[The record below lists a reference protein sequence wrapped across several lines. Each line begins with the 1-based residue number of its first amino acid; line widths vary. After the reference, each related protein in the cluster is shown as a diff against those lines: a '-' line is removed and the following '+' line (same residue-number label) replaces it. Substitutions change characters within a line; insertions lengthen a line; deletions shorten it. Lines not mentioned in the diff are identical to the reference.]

1 MLTYSSYIGNKTSIY
16 ILYTLNCF
24 YVNMS
29 KEAVF
34 MICKKCG
41 AYNPDH
47 ATFCKVCAANLK
59 DQTDA
64 DEAAQA
70 TDAEEVVEKEARPR
84 RGNVKAPDFSAAR
97 RASSYK
103 APQKVAEP
111 EDHEDVDEEDYDEE
125 EEEVKPAKKPLFSRV
140 AAPAKKRRVVD
151 DEDDEDED
159 DYDEDDYDE
168 DDSDVKKLESEPKTT
183 RFARSANKKSRVVA
197 EDDEDDDEDDE
208 DEDDGYDD
216 DSYDDDEDDG
226 YEEYEPTPP
235 RRKKSSQSRGRKG
248 GSDFNIVTI
257 LIACLLVILLIIV
270 GIVAFCNIKGGDTKA
285 KLPGFLQ
292 FNCAGKKAATQ
303 TSIPAQQATVPVDN
317 QNTEPVDAPVTGTPV
332 DYSVTH
338 LEEIVDGQGIP
349 CITISMT
356 ARPGD
361 TVTIVLPNQDD
372 FVQPNNEATD
382 QPYLL
387 TIPKSCFFPNT
398 TLTDPVYTVTPQ
410 ILVTHAD
417 GTQESLH
424 VDSFDI
430 TFPSLQLEITE
441 PAQADIPEEGIMA
454 GEGNELPIK
463 GKVDDHTVTVTI
475 NGQPVA
481 IYEGGSFEYTYTL
494 TGDEA
499 ETVLVEANK
508 ANCVSASQSFT
519 VTPYV
524 FIPEKMP
531 LTVETAVDKLRADK
545 NNKVT
550 VTGVTAPGAT
560 LTATPAAEYMSSVAC
575 GSPTVDAEGNYSF
588 EVTFGKDYY
597 GIANITIHAK
607 KDGYEEGETS
617 CVVSR
622 MYADRAKAISGYNKT
637 NSYHEVPTGYAFAK
651 VMENPTDGG
660 FYRFVGKI
668 LEVDPD
674 TGVITFEAKTS
685 NKETVKIYVL
695 NAVVNWDAS
704 KQVGKPFKLYSTLNG
719 LYTDGTSL
727 YITAWFQM
735 KD

>member
-1 MLTYSSYIGNKTSIY
+1 
-16 ILYTLNCF
+16 
-24 YVNMS
+24 
-29 KEAVF
+29 

-59 DQTDA
+59 DQTDT
-64 DEAAQA
+64 DEATQV
-70 TDAEEVVEKEARPR
+70 TDAEEAVEKELRPK

-97 RASSYK
+97 RANSFK
-103 APQKVAEP
+103 APQKVEEP
-111 EDHEDVDEEDYDEE
+111 DEDEDLEDEDLDEEEE
-125 EEEVKPAKKPLFSRV
+125 EEEVKPAKKSVFSRA
-140 AAPAKKRRVVD
+140 AAPAKKRRIVDEEDEDD
-151 DEDDEDED
+151 DEDEDED
-159 DYDEDDYDE
+159 DYDDDE
-168 DDSDVKKLESEPKTT
+168 DVKKLESEPKTT
-183 RFARSANKKSRVVA
+183 RFARSSGKKNRVA
-197 EDDEDDDEDDE
+197 DDEDDE
-208 DEDDGYDD
+208 DEDDDGYDD
-216 DSYDDDEDDG
+216 DSYEDDEDDE

-235 RRKKSSQSRGRKG
+235 RRKKSSQGRSGRGS
-248 GSDFNIVTI
+248 SDFNIVTI
-257 LIACLLVILLIIV
+257 LIVCLLAILLIIV

-292 FNCAGKKAATQ
+292 FNCAGKKASTETNIPVSQANVPGNSQ
-303 TSIPAQQATVPVDN
+303 KNETS
-317 QNTEPVDAPVTGTPV
+317 DAPVTGTPV
-332 DYSVTH
+332 DYSVTN
-338 LEEIVDGQGIP
+338 LEEIIDGEGIP

-372 FVQPNNEATD
+372 YVVQNNESTD

-398 TLTDPVYTVTPQ
+398 PLSEPVYTVTPE

-417 GTQESLH
+417 GAQESLY
-424 VDSFDI
+424 VDTFDI
-430 TFPSLQLEITE
+430 TFPSLQLEISE
-441 PAQADIPEEGIMA
+441 PSAADITEEGIMA
-454 GEGNELPIK
+454 AEGNELSIK
-463 GKVDDHTVTVTI
+463 GKVDDHTVSVTV

-481 IYEGGSFEYTYTL
+481 VYEGGSFDYTYSMTS
-494 TGDEA
+494 DEA
-499 ETVLVEANK
+499 EAVLIEANK
-508 ANCVSASQSFT
+508 ANCVSSSYSLT

-531 LTVETAVDKLRADK
+531 LTVVSEVNKLRADK

-560 LTATPAAEYMSSVAC
+560 LTATPAAEYMSAVAC

-588 EVTFGKDYY
+588 DVTFGKDYY
-597 GIANITIHAK
+597 GIATITIHAK

-617 CVVSR
+617 CIVSR
-622 MYADRAKAISGYNKT
+622 MYADRAKAIAGYNKT
-637 NSYHEVPTGYAFAK
+637 KSYHEVPTGYAFSK
-651 VMENPTDGG
+651 VMENPNDGG

-668 LEVDPD
+668 AEVDPE

-685 NKETVKIYVL
+685 NKETVKVYVL
-695 NAVVNWDAS
+695 NAVVNWDAT
-704 KQVGKPFKLYSTLNG
+704 KQVGKSFKLYCTLNG

-727 YITAWFQM
+727 FITAWFQM

>member
-1 MLTYSSYIGNKTSIY
+1 M
-16 ILYTLNCF
+16 
-24 YVNMS
+24 
-29 KEAVF
+29 
-34 MICKKCG
+34 
-41 AYNPDH
+41 
-47 ATFCKVCAANLK
+47 
-59 DQTDA
+59 
-64 DEAAQA
+64 
-70 TDAEEVVEKEARPR
+70 
-84 RGNVKAPDFSAAR
+84 KAPDFSAAR
-97 RASSYK
+97 RASTVK
-103 APQKVAEP
+103 PPKKVEEP
-111 EDHEDVDEEDYDEE
+111 EEDEDLEEDYDDEEEE
-125 EEEVKPAKKPLFSRV
+125 EEEVKTAKKPLFSRT

-151 DEDDEDED
+151 EEEEDDDDEDDD
-159 DYDEDDYDE
+159 DYDDDE
-168 DDSDVKKLESEPKTT
+168 DVKKLESEPKTT
-183 RFARSANKKSRVVA
+183 RFARSSSKKKRVIEE
-197 EDDEDDDEDDE
+197 EDDDDDEDE
-208 DEDDGYDD
+208 EDDGYDD
-216 DSYDDDEDDG
+216 DSYDDDEEDDG

-235 RRKKSSQSRGRKG
+235 RRKKSSQNRGRKG

-257 LIACLLVILLIIV
+257 LIVCLLAILLIIV

-292 FNCAGKKAATQ
+292 FNCAGKKAATVTNVPTQ
-303 TSIPAQQATVPVDN
+303 ANVPADS

-338 LEEIVDGQGIP
+338 LEEIIDGEGIP

-398 TLTDPVYTVTPQ
+398 PLSDPVYTVTPE

-417 GTQESLH
+417 GTQESLQ

-430 TFPSLQLEITE
+430 TFPTLQLEVTE

-481 IYEGGSFEYTYTL
+481 IYEGGNFEYTYTL
-494 TGDEA
+494 SGDEA

-508 ANCVSASQSFT
+508 ANCVSVSQSFT

-524 FIPEKMP
+524 FVPEQMP

-550 VTGVTAPGAT
+550 VTGKTAPGAT

-588 EVTFGKDYY
+588 DVTFGKDYY
-597 GIANITIHAK
+597 GIATITIHAK

-617 CVVSR
+617 CNVSR
-622 MYADRAKAISGYNKT
+622 MYADRAKAIAGYNKT
-637 NSYHEVPTGYAFAK
+637 NSFHEVPTGYAFVK
-651 VMENPTDGG
+651 VMENPTDSGL
-660 FYRFVGKI
+660 YRFVGKI
-668 LEVDPD
+668 LEVDAE

-685 NKETVKIYVL
+685 YKETIKIYVL
-695 NAVVNWDAS
+695 NAVANWDAT
-704 KQVGKPFKLYSTLNG
+704 KKVGKPFKLYCTLNG

-727 YITAWFQM
+727 YVTAWFQM
-735 KD
+735 PD

>member
-1 MLTYSSYIGNKTSIY
+1 
-16 ILYTLNCF
+16 
-24 YVNMS
+24 
-29 KEAVF
+29 

-64 DEAAQA
+64 DEAVQA
-70 TDAEEVVEKEARPR
+70 ADAEEVVEKELRPR
-84 RGNVKAPDFSAAR
+84 RGNVKAPDFSAAH
-97 RASSYK
+97 RASTVK
-103 APQKVAEP
+103 PPKKVEEP
-111 EDHEDVDEEDYDEE
+111 EEDEDLEEDYDDEE
-125 EEEVKPAKKPLFSRV
+125 EEEVKPAKKPLFSRT

-151 DEDDEDED
+151 EEEEDDEDEDED
-159 DYDEDDYDE
+159 DYDDDE
-168 DDSDVKKLESEPKTT
+168 DVKKLESEPKTT
-183 RFARSANKKSRVVA
+183 RFARSSSKKKRVIEE
-197 EDDEDDDEDDE
+197 EDDDDDEDE
-208 DEDDGYDD
+208 EDDGYDD
-216 DSYDDDEDDG
+216 DSYDDDEEDDG

-235 RRKKSSQSRGRKG
+235 RRKKSSQNRGRKG

-257 LIACLLVILLIIV
+257 LIVCLLAILLIIV

-292 FNCAGKKAATQ
+292 FNCAGKKAATVTNVPTQ
-303 TSIPAQQATVPVDN
+303 ANVPADS

-338 LEEIVDGQGIP
+338 LEEIIDGEGIP

-398 TLTDPVYTVTPQ
+398 PLSDSVYTVTPE

-417 GTQESLH
+417 GTQESLQ

-430 TFPSLQLEITE
+430 TFPTLQLEVTE

-481 IYEGGSFEYTYTL
+481 IYEGGNFEYTYTL
-494 TGDEA
+494 SGDEA

-508 ANCVSASQSFT
+508 ANCVSVSQSFT

-524 FIPEKMP
+524 FVPEQMP

-550 VTGVTAPGAT
+550 VTGKTAPGAT

-588 EVTFGKDYY
+588 DVTFGKDYY
-597 GIANITIHAK
+597 GIATITIHAK

-617 CVVSR
+617 CNVSR
-622 MYADRAKAISGYNKT
+622 MYADRAKAIAGYNKT
-637 NSYHEVPTGYAFAK
+637 NSFHEVPTGYAFAK
-651 VMENPTDGG
+651 VMENPTDSGL
-660 FYRFVGKI
+660 YRFVGKI
-668 LEVDPD
+668 LEVDAE

-685 NKETVKIYVL
+685 YKETIKIYVL
-695 NAVVNWDAS
+695 NAVANWDAT
-704 KQVGKPFKLYSTLNG
+704 KKVGKPFKLYCTLNG

-727 YITAWFQM
+727 YVTAWFQM
-735 KD
+735 PD

>member
-1 MLTYSSYIGNKTSIY
+1 M
-16 ILYTLNCF
+16 
-24 YVNMS
+24 M
-29 KEAVF
+29 
-34 MICKKCG
+34 CKKCG

-59 DQTDA
+59 GQTDA
-64 DEAAQA
+64 DEAVEAP
-70 TDAEEVVEKEARPR
+70 DAEEGAEKELRPK

-97 RASSYK
+97 RSAGYK
-103 APQKVAEP
+103 AAPKAEEP
-111 EDHEDVDEEDYDEE
+111 DEEDDTEEDVEE
-125 EEEVKPAKKPLFSRV
+125 EDVVKPAKKPLFSH
-140 AAPAKKRRVVD
+140 AAPTKKRRIVD
-151 DEDDEDED
+151 EEDEDED
-159 DYDEDDYDE
+159 DDEEDDEYDE

-183 RFARSANKKSRVVA
+183 RFARSSGKKNRVV
-197 EDDEDDDEDDE
+197 EEDDDEDDDEYD
-208 DEDDGYDD
+208 DDGYDD
-216 DSYDDDEDDG
+216 EDDD

-235 RRKKSSQSRGRKG
+235 RRKKAKGSRRSG
-248 GSDFNIVTI
+248 DINIVTL
-257 LIACLLVILLIIV
+257 LIVCLLAIILIIV

-303 TSIPAQQATVPVDN
+303 TNIPTQQTAVPGSEQTANAT
-317 QNTEPVDAPVTGTPV
+317 DAPVTGLPV
-332 DYSVTH
+332 DYSVTQ
-338 LEEIVDGQGIP
+338 LEEIIDPEGVP

-387 TIPKSCFFPNT
+387 TIPKSCFFPNKP
-398 TLTDPVYTVTPQ
+398 LTESVYTVTPE
-410 ILVTHAD
+410 IRVTHAD

-430 TFPSLQLEITE
+430 TFPTIQLELSE
-441 PAQADIPEEGIMA
+441 PALAEIPEEGIMA
-454 GEGNELPIK
+454 AEGNELVLK
-463 GKVDDHTVTVTI
+463 GKVDDHTVSVTV
-475 NGQPVA
+475 NGQSVA
-481 IYEGGSFEYTYTL
+481 IYEGGTFEYTYSM

-499 ETVLVEANK
+499 ETVEIEANK
-508 ANCVSASQSFT
+508 ANCVSAACSFT

-531 LTVETAVDKLRADK
+531 LTVVSAVDKLRADK

-550 VTGVTAPGAT
+550 VTGTTAPGAT
-560 LTATPAAEYMSSVAC
+560 LTATPAAEFMSSVAC

-588 EVTFGKDYY
+588 VVTFGKDYY
-597 GIANITIHAK
+597 GIATITIHAK

-617 CVVSR
+617 CVVSK
-622 MYADRAKAISGYNKT
+622 MYADRTKAINGYNKT
-637 NSYHEVPTGYAFAK
+637 KSYHEVPTGYAFSK
-651 VMENPTDGG
+651 VMENPTDAG

-668 LEVDPD
+668 IEVDPE
-674 TGVITFEAKTS
+674 TGVITFAAKTS
-685 NKETVKIYVL
+685 SKETVNIYVL
-695 NAVVNWDAS
+695 NAVVNWDAT
-704 KQVGKPFKLYSTLNG
+704 KNVGKSFKLYSTLNG

-735 KD
+735 PD

>member
-1 MLTYSSYIGNKTSIY
+1 
-16 ILYTLNCF
+16 
-24 YVNMS
+24 
-29 KEAVF
+29 

-64 DEAAQA
+64 DEAVQA
-70 TDAEEVVEKEARPR
+70 ADAEEVVEKELRPR

-97 RASSYK
+97 RASTVK
-103 APQKVAEP
+103 PPKKVEEP
-111 EDHEDVDEEDYDEE
+111 EEDEDLEDEDYDDEE
-125 EEEVKPAKKPLFSRV
+125 EEEVKPAKKPLFSRT

-151 DEDDEDED
+151 EEEEDDDDEDED
-159 DYDEDDYDE
+159 DYDDDE
-168 DDSDVKKLESEPKTT
+168 DVKKLESEPKTT
-183 RFARSANKKSRVVA
+183 RFTRSSSKKKRVIEE
-197 EDDEDDDEDDE
+197 EDDDDDEDE
-208 DEDDGYDD
+208 EDDGYDD
-216 DSYDDDEDDG
+216 DSYDDDEEDDG

-235 RRKKSSQSRGRKG
+235 RRKKSSQNRGRKG

-257 LIACLLVILLIIV
+257 LIVCLLAILLIIV

-292 FNCAGKKAATQ
+292 FNCAGKKAATVTNVPTQ
-303 TSIPAQQATVPVDN
+303 ANVPADN

-338 LEEIVDGQGIP
+338 LEEIIDGEGIP

-372 FVQPNNEATD
+372 FVQPNNETTD

-398 TLTDPVYTVTPQ
+398 PLSDSVYTVTPE

-417 GTQESLH
+417 GTQESLQ

-430 TFPSLQLEITE
+430 TFPTLQLEVTE

-481 IYEGGSFEYTYTL
+481 IYEGGNFEYTYTL
-494 TGDEA
+494 SGDEA

-508 ANCVSASQSFT
+508 ANCVSVSQSFT

-524 FIPEKMP
+524 FVPEQMP

-550 VTGVTAPGAT
+550 VTGKTAPGAT

-588 EVTFGKDYY
+588 DVTFGKDYY
-597 GIANITIHAK
+597 GIATITIHAK

-617 CVVSR
+617 CNVSR
-622 MYADRAKAISGYNKT
+622 MYADRAKAIAGYNKT
-637 NSYHEVPTGYAFAK
+637 NSFHEVPTGYAFAK
-651 VMENPTDGG
+651 VMENPTDSGL
-660 FYRFVGKI
+660 YRFVGKI
-668 LEVDPD
+668 LEVDAE

-685 NKETVKIYVL
+685 YKETIKIYVL
-695 NAVVNWDAS
+695 NAVANWDAT
-704 KQVGKPFKLYSTLNG
+704 KKVGKPFKLYCTLNG

-727 YITAWFQM
+727 YVTAWFQM
-735 KD
+735 PD

>member
-1 MLTYSSYIGNKTSIY
+1 
-16 ILYTLNCF
+16 
-24 YVNMS
+24 
-29 KEAVF
+29 

-59 DQTDA
+59 DQTDT
-64 DEAAQA
+64 DEAVQA
-70 TDAEEVVEKEARPR
+70 ADAEEVVEKELRPR

-97 RASSYK
+97 RASTVK
-103 APQKVAEP
+103 PPKKVEEP
-111 EDHEDVDEEDYDEE
+111 EEDEDLEEDYDDEE
-125 EEEVKPAKKPLFSRV
+125 EEEFKPAKKPLFSRT

-151 DEDDEDED
+151 EEEEDDDDEDED
-159 DYDEDDYDE
+159 DYDDDE
-168 DDSDVKKLESEPKTT
+168 DVKKLESEPKTT
-183 RFARSANKKSRVVA
+183 RFARSSSKKKRVIEE
-197 EDDEDDDEDDE
+197 EDDDDDEDE
-208 DEDDGYDD
+208 EDDGYD
-216 DSYDDDEDDG
+216 DSYDDDEEGDG

-235 RRKKSSQSRGRKG
+235 RRKKSSQNRGRKG

-257 LIACLLVILLIIV
+257 LIVCLLAILLIIV

-292 FNCAGKKAATQ
+292 FNCAGKKAATVTNVPTQ
-303 TSIPAQQATVPVDN
+303 ANVPADN
-317 QNTEPVDAPVTGTPV
+317 QSTEPVDAPVTGTPV

-338 LEEIVDGQGIP
+338 LEEIVDGEGIP

-398 TLTDPVYTVTPQ
+398 PLSDSVYTVTPE

-417 GTQESLH
+417 GTQESLQ

-430 TFPSLQLEITE
+430 TFPTLQLEVTE

-481 IYEGGSFEYTYTL
+481 IYEGGNFEYTYTL
-494 TGDEA
+494 SGDEA

-508 ANCVSASQSFT
+508 ANCVSVSQSFT

-524 FIPEKMP
+524 FVPEQMP

-550 VTGVTAPGAT
+550 VTGKTAPGAT

-588 EVTFGKDYY
+588 DVTFGKDYY
-597 GIANITIHAK
+597 GIATITIHAK

-617 CVVSR
+617 CNVSR
-622 MYADRAKAISGYNKT
+622 MYADRAKAIAGYNKT
-637 NSYHEVPTGYAFAK
+637 NSFHEVPTGYAFAK
-651 VMENPTDGG
+651 VMENPTDSGL
-660 FYRFVGKI
+660 YRFVGKI
-668 LEVDPD
+668 LEVDAE

-685 NKETVKIYVL
+685 YKETIKIYVL
-695 NAVVNWDAS
+695 NAVANWDAT
-704 KQVGKPFKLYSTLNG
+704 KKVGKPFKLYCTLNG

-727 YITAWFQM
+727 YVTAWFQM
-735 KD
+735 PD

>member
-1 MLTYSSYIGNKTSIY
+1 
-16 ILYTLNCF
+16 
-24 YVNMS
+24 
-29 KEAVF
+29 

-59 DQTDA
+59 DQTDT
-64 DEAAQA
+64 DEAVLAA
-70 TDAEEVVEKEARPR
+70 DAEEVVEKELRPR

-97 RASSYK
+97 RASTVK
-103 APQKVAEP
+103 PPKKVEEP
-111 EDHEDVDEEDYDEE
+111 EEDEDLEEDYDDEE
-125 EEEVKPAKKPLFSRV
+125 EEEVKPAKKPLFSRT

-151 DEDDEDED
+151 EEEEDDDDEDED
-159 DYDEDDYDE
+159 DYDDDE
-168 DDSDVKKLESEPKTT
+168 DVKKLESEPKTT
-183 RFARSANKKSRVVA
+183 RFARSSSKKKRVIEE
-197 EDDEDDDEDDE
+197 EDDDDDEDE
-208 DEDDGYDD
+208 EDDGYDD
-216 DSYDDDEDDG
+216 DSYDDDEEDDG

-235 RRKKSSQSRGRKG
+235 RRKKSSQNRGRKG

-257 LIACLLVILLIIV
+257 LIVCLLAILLIIV

-292 FNCAGKKAATQ
+292 FNCAGKKAATVTNVPTQ
-303 TSIPAQQATVPVDN
+303 ANVPADN

-338 LEEIVDGQGIP
+338 LEEIIDGEGIP

-398 TLTDPVYTVTPQ
+398 PLSDSVYTVTPE

-417 GTQESLH
+417 GTQESLQ

-430 TFPSLQLEITE
+430 TFPTLQLEVTE

-481 IYEGGSFEYTYTL
+481 IYEGGNFEYTYTL
-494 TGDEA
+494 SGDEA

-508 ANCVSASQSFT
+508 ANCVSVSQSFT

-524 FIPEKMP
+524 FVPEQMP

-550 VTGVTAPGAT
+550 VTGKTAPGAT

-588 EVTFGKDYY
+588 DVTFGKDYY
-597 GIANITIHAK
+597 GIATITIHAK

-617 CVVSR
+617 CNVSR
-622 MYADRAKAISGYNKT
+622 MYADRAKAIAGYNKT
-637 NSYHEVPTGYAFAK
+637 NSFHEVPTGYAFAK
-651 VMENPTDGG
+651 VMENPTDSGL
-660 FYRFVGKI
+660 YRFVGKI
-668 LEVDPD
+668 LEVDAE

-685 NKETVKIYVL
+685 YKETIKIYVL
-695 NAVVNWDAS
+695 NAVANWDAT
-704 KQVGKPFKLYSTLNG
+704 KKVGKPFKLYCTLNG

-727 YITAWFQM
+727 YVTAWFQM
-735 KD
+735 PD

>member
-1 MLTYSSYIGNKTSIY
+1 
-16 ILYTLNCF
+16 
-24 YVNMS
+24 
-29 KEAVF
+29 

-64 DEAAQA
+64 DEAVQA
-70 TDAEEVVEKEARPR
+70 ADAEEVVEKELRPR

-97 RASSYK
+97 RASTVK
-103 APQKVAEP
+103 PPKKVEEP
-111 EDHEDVDEEDYDEE
+111 EEDEDLEDEDYDDEE
-125 EEEVKPAKKPLFSRV
+125 EEEVKPAKKPLFSRT

-151 DEDDEDED
+151 EEEEDDDDEDED
-159 DYDEDDYDE
+159 DYDDDE
-168 DDSDVKKLESEPKTT
+168 DVKKLESEPKTT
-183 RFARSANKKSRVVA
+183 RFARSSSKKKRVIEE
-197 EDDEDDDEDDE
+197 EDDDDDEDE
-208 DEDDGYDD
+208 EDDGYDD
-216 DSYDDDEDDG
+216 SYDDDEEDDG

-235 RRKKSSQSRGRKG
+235 RRKKSSQNRGRKG

-257 LIACLLVILLIIV
+257 LIVCLLAILLIIV

-292 FNCAGKKAATQ
+292 FNCAGKKAATVTNVPTQ
-303 TSIPAQQATVPVDN
+303 ANVPADS

-338 LEEIVDGQGIP
+338 LEEIIDGEGIP

-372 FVQPNNEATD
+372 YVVQNNESTD

-398 TLTDPVYTVTPQ
+398 PLSDSVYTVTPE

-417 GTQESLH
+417 GTQESLQ

-430 TFPSLQLEITE
+430 TFPTLQLEVTE

-481 IYEGGSFEYTYTL
+481 IYEGGNFEYTYTL
-494 TGDEA
+494 SGDEA

-508 ANCVSASQSFT
+508 ANCVSVSQSFT

-524 FIPEKMP
+524 FVPEQMP

-550 VTGVTAPGAT
+550 VTGKTAPGAT

-588 EVTFGKDYY
+588 DVTFGKDYY
-597 GIANITIHAK
+597 GIATITIHAK

-617 CVVSR
+617 CNVSR
-622 MYADRAKAISGYNKT
+622 MYADRAKAIAGYNKT
-637 NSYHEVPTGYAFAK
+637 NSFHEVPTGYAFAK
-651 VMENPTDGG
+651 VMENPTDSGL
-660 FYRFVGKI
+660 YRFVGKI
-668 LEVDPD
+668 LEVDAE

-685 NKETVKIYVL
+685 YKETIKIYVL
-695 NAVVNWDAS
+695 NAVANWDAT
-704 KQVGKPFKLYSTLNG
+704 KKVGKPFKLYCTLNG

-727 YITAWFQM
+727 YVTAWFQM
-735 KD
+735 PD

>member
-1 MLTYSSYIGNKTSIY
+1 MKPP
-16 ILYTLNCF
+16 
-24 YVNMS
+24 
-29 KEAVF
+29 
-34 MICKKCG
+34 KK
-41 AYNPDH
+41 
-47 ATFCKVCAANLK
+47 
-59 DQTDA
+59 
-64 DEAAQA
+64 
-70 TDAEEVVEKEARPR
+70 VE
-84 RGNVKAPDFSAAR
+84 
-97 RASSYK
+97 
-103 APQKVAEP
+103 EP
-111 EDHEDVDEEDYDEE
+111 EEDEDLEEDYDDEE
-125 EEEVKPAKKPLFSRV
+125 EEEVKPAKKPLFSRT

-151 DEDDEDED
+151 EEEEDDDDEDED
-159 DYDEDDYDE
+159 DYDDDE
-168 DDSDVKKLESEPKTT
+168 DVKKLESEPKTT
-183 RFARSANKKSRVVA
+183 RFARSSSKKKRVIEE
-197 EDDEDDDEDDE
+197 EDDDDDEDE
-208 DEDDGYDD
+208 EDDGYDD
-216 DSYDDDEDDG
+216 DSYDDDEEDDG

-235 RRKKSSQSRGRKG
+235 RRKKSSQNRGRKG

-257 LIACLLVILLIIV
+257 LIVCLLAILLIIV

-292 FNCAGKKAATQ
+292 FNCAGKKAATVTNVPTQ
-303 TSIPAQQATVPVDN
+303 ANVPADN

-338 LEEIVDGQGIP
+338 LEEIIDGEGIP

-398 TLTDPVYTVTPQ
+398 PLSDSVYTVTPE

-417 GTQESLH
+417 GTQESLQ

-430 TFPSLQLEITE
+430 TFPTLQLEVTE

-481 IYEGGSFEYTYTL
+481 IYEGGNFEYTYTL
-494 TGDEA
+494 SGDEA

-508 ANCVSASQSFT
+508 ANCVSVSQSFT

-524 FIPEKMP
+524 FVPEQMP

-550 VTGVTAPGAT
+550 VTGKTAPGAT

-588 EVTFGKDYY
+588 DVTFGKDYY
-597 GIANITIHAK
+597 GIATITIHAK

-617 CVVSR
+617 CNVSR
-622 MYADRAKAISGYNKT
+622 MYADRAKAIAGYNKT
-637 NSYHEVPTGYAFAK
+637 NSFHEVPTGYAFAK
-651 VMENPTDGG
+651 VMENPTDSGL
-660 FYRFVGKI
+660 YRFVGKI
-668 LEVDPD
+668 LEVDAE

-685 NKETVKIYVL
+685 YKETIKIYVL
-695 NAVVNWDAS
+695 NAVANWDAT
-704 KQVGKPFKLYSTLNG
+704 KKVGKPFKLYCTLNG

-727 YITAWFQM
+727 YVTAWFQM
-735 KD
+735 PD

>member
-1 MLTYSSYIGNKTSIY
+1 
-16 ILYTLNCF
+16 
-24 YVNMS
+24 
-29 KEAVF
+29 

-59 DQTDA
+59 DQTDT
-64 DEAAQA
+64 DEAVQA
-70 TDAEEVVEKEARPR
+70 ADAEEVVEKELRPR

-97 RASSYK
+97 RASTVK
-103 APQKVAEP
+103 APKKVEEP
-111 EDHEDVDEEDYDEE
+111 EEDEDLEDEDYDDEE
-125 EEEVKPAKKPLFSRV
+125 KEEVKPAKKPLFSRT

-151 DEDDEDED
+151 EEEEDDEDEDED
-159 DYDEDDYDE
+159 DYDDDE
-168 DDSDVKKLESEPKTT
+168 DVKKLESEPKTT
-183 RFARSANKKSRVVA
+183 RFARSSSKKKRVI
-197 EDDEDDDEDDE
+197 EEKDDDDDEDE
-208 DEDDGYDD
+208 EDDGYDD
-216 DSYDDDEDDG
+216 DSYDDDEEDDV

-235 RRKKSSQSRGRKG
+235 RRKKSSQNRGRKG

-257 LIACLLVILLIIV
+257 LIVCLLAILLIIV

-292 FNCAGKKAATQ
+292 FNCAGKKAATVTNVPTQ
-303 TSIPAQQATVPVDN
+303 ANVPADN

-332 DYSVTH
+332 DYSATH
-338 LEEIVDGQGIP
+338 LEEIIDGEGIP

-372 FVQPNNEATD
+372 FVQPNNETTD

-398 TLTDPVYTVTPQ
+398 PLSDSVYTVTPE

-417 GTQESLH
+417 GTQESLQ

-430 TFPSLQLEITE
+430 TFPTLQLEVTE

-481 IYEGGSFEYTYTL
+481 IYEGGNFEYTYTL
-494 TGDEA
+494 SGDEA

-508 ANCVSASQSFT
+508 ANCVSVSQSFT

-524 FIPEKMP
+524 FVPEQMP

-550 VTGVTAPGAT
+550 VTGKTAPGAT

-588 EVTFGKDYY
+588 DVTFGKDYY
-597 GIANITIHAK
+597 GIATITIHAK

-617 CVVSR
+617 CNVSR
-622 MYADRAKAISGYNKT
+622 MYADRAKAIAGYNKT
-637 NSYHEVPTGYAFAK
+637 NSFHEVPTGYAFAK
-651 VMENPTDGG
+651 VMENPTDSGL
-660 FYRFVGKI
+660 YRFVGKI
-668 LEVDPD
+668 LEVDAE

-685 NKETVKIYVL
+685 YKETIKIYVL
-695 NAVVNWDAS
+695 NAVANWDAT
-704 KQVGKPFKLYSTLNG
+704 KKIGKPFKLYCTLNG

-727 YITAWFQM
+727 YVTAWFQM
-735 KD
+735 PD

>member
-1 MLTYSSYIGNKTSIY
+1 
-16 ILYTLNCF
+16 
-24 YVNMS
+24 
-29 KEAVF
+29 

-59 DQTDA
+59 DQTDT
-64 DEAAQA
+64 DEAVQA
-70 TDAEEVVEKEARPR
+70 ADAEEVVEKEPRPR
-84 RGNVKAPDFSAAR
+84 QGNVKAPDFSAAR
-97 RASSYK
+97 RASTVK
-103 APQKVAEP
+103 PPKKVEEP
-111 EDHEDVDEEDYDEE
+111 EEDEDLEEDYDDEE
-125 EEEVKPAKKPLFSRV
+125 EEEVKPAKKPLFSRT

-151 DEDDEDED
+151 EEEEDDDDEDED
-159 DYDEDDYDE
+159 DYDDDE
-168 DDSDVKKLESEPKTT
+168 DVKKLESEPKTT
-183 RFARSANKKSRVVA
+183 RFARSSSKKKRVIEE
-197 EDDEDDDEDDE
+197 EDDDDDEDE
-208 DEDDGYDD
+208 EDDGYDD
-216 DSYDDDEDDG
+216 DSYDDDEEDDG

-235 RRKKSSQSRGRKG
+235 RRKKSSQNRGRKG

-257 LIACLLVILLIIV
+257 LIVCLLAILLIIV

-292 FNCAGKKAATQ
+292 FNCAGKKAATVTNVPTQ
-303 TSIPAQQATVPVDN
+303 ANVPADSQS
-317 QNTEPVDAPVTGTPV
+317 TEPVDAPVTGTPV

-338 LEEIVDGQGIP
+338 LEEIIDGEGIP

-372 FVQPNNEATD
+372 YVVQNNESTD

-398 TLTDPVYTVTPQ
+398 PLSDSVYTVTPE

-417 GTQESLH
+417 GTQESLQ

-430 TFPSLQLEITE
+430 TFPTLQLEVTE

-481 IYEGGSFEYTYTL
+481 IYEGGNFEYTYTL
-494 TGDEA
+494 SGDEA

-508 ANCVSASQSFT
+508 ANCVSVSQSFT

-524 FIPEKMP
+524 FVPEQMP

-550 VTGVTAPGAT
+550 VTGKTAPGAT

-588 EVTFGKDYY
+588 DVTFGKDYY

-617 CVVSR
+617 CNVSR
-622 MYADRAKAISGYNKT
+622 MYADRAKAIAGYNKT
-637 NSYHEVPTGYAFAK
+637 NSFHEVPTGYAFAK
-651 VMENPTDGG
+651 VMENPTDSGL
-660 FYRFVGKI
+660 YRFVGKI
-668 LEVDPD
+668 LEVDAE
-674 TGVITFEAKTS
+674 TGIITFEAKTS
-685 NKETVKIYVL
+685 YKETIKIYVL
-695 NAVVNWDAS
+695 NAVANWDAT
-704 KQVGKPFKLYSTLNG
+704 KKVGKPFKLYCTLNG

-727 YITAWFQM
+727 YVTAWFQM
-735 KD
+735 PD

>member
-1 MLTYSSYIGNKTSIY
+1 
-16 ILYTLNCF
+16 
-24 YVNMS
+24 
-29 KEAVF
+29 

-64 DEAAQA
+64 DEAVQA
-70 TDAEEVVEKEARPR
+70 ADAEEVVEKELRPR

-97 RASSYK
+97 RASTVK
-103 APQKVAEP
+103 PPKKVEEP
-111 EDHEDVDEEDYDEE
+111 EEDEDLEDEDYDDEE
-125 EEEVKPAKKPLFSRV
+125 EEEVKPAKKPLFSRT

-151 DEDDEDED
+151 EEEEDDDDEDED
-159 DYDEDDYDE
+159 DYDDDE
-168 DDSDVKKLESEPKTT
+168 DVKKLESEPKTT
-183 RFARSANKKSRVVA
+183 RFARSSSKKKRVIEE
-197 EDDEDDDEDDE
+197 EDDDDDEDE
-208 DEDDGYDD
+208 EDDGYDD
-216 DSYDDDEDDG
+216 DSYDDDEEDDG

-235 RRKKSSQSRGRKG
+235 RRKKSSQNRGRKG

-257 LIACLLVILLIIV
+257 LIVCLLAILLIIV

-292 FNCAGKKAATQ
+292 FNCAGKKAATVTNVPTQ
-303 TSIPAQQATVPVDN
+303 ANVPADN

-338 LEEIVDGQGIP
+338 LEEIIDGEGIP

-398 TLTDPVYTVTPQ
+398 PLSDSVYTVTPE

-417 GTQESLH
+417 GTQESLQ

-430 TFPSLQLEITE
+430 TFPTLQLEVTE

-481 IYEGGSFEYTYTL
+481 IYEGGNFEYTYTL
-494 TGDEA
+494 SGDEA

-508 ANCVSASQSFT
+508 ANCVSVSQSFT

-524 FIPEKMP
+524 FVPEQMP

-550 VTGVTAPGAT
+550 VTGKTAPGAT

-588 EVTFGKDYY
+588 DVTFGKDYY
-597 GIANITIHAK
+597 GIATITIHAK

-617 CVVSR
+617 CNVSR
-622 MYADRAKAISGYNKT
+622 MYADRAKAIAGYNKT
-637 NSYHEVPTGYAFAK
+637 NSFHEVPTGYAFAK
-651 VMENPTDGG
+651 VMENPTDSGL
-660 FYRFVGKI
+660 YRFVGKI
-668 LEVDPD
+668 LEVDAE

-685 NKETVKIYVL
+685 YKETIKIYVL
-695 NAVVNWDAS
+695 NAVANWDAT
-704 KQVGKPFKLYSTLNG
+704 KKVGKPFKLYCTLNG

-727 YITAWFQM
+727 YVTAWFQM
-735 KD
+735 PD

>member
-1 MLTYSSYIGNKTSIY
+1 
-16 ILYTLNCF
+16 
-24 YVNMS
+24 
-29 KEAVF
+29 

-64 DEAAQA
+64 DEAVQA
-70 TDAEEVVEKEARPR
+70 ADAEEVVEKELRPR

-97 RASSYK
+97 RASTVK
-103 APQKVAEP
+103 PPKKVEEP
-111 EDHEDVDEEDYDEE
+111 EEDEDLEDEDYDDEE
-125 EEEVKPAKKPLFSRV
+125 EEEVKPAKKPLFSRT

-151 DEDDEDED
+151 EEEEDDDDEDED
-159 DYDEDDYDE
+159 DYDDDE
-168 DDSDVKKLESEPKTT
+168 DVKKLESEPKTT
-183 RFARSANKKSRVVA
+183 RFARSSSKKKRVIEE
-197 EDDEDDDEDDE
+197 EDDDDDEDE
-208 DEDDGYDD
+208 EDDGYDD
-216 DSYDDDEDDG
+216 SYDDDEEDDG

-235 RRKKSSQSRGRKG
+235 RRKKSSQNRGRKG

-257 LIACLLVILLIIV
+257 LIVCLLAILLIIV

-292 FNCAGKKAATQ
+292 FNCAGKKAATVTNVPTQ
-303 TSIPAQQATVPVDN
+303 ANVPADS

-338 LEEIVDGQGIP
+338 LEEIIDGEGIP

-398 TLTDPVYTVTPQ
+398 PLSDSVYTVTPE

-417 GTQESLH
+417 GTQESLQ

-430 TFPSLQLEITE
+430 TFPTLQLEVTE

-481 IYEGGSFEYTYTL
+481 IYEGGNFEYTYTL
-494 TGDEA
+494 SGDEA

-508 ANCVSASQSFT
+508 ANCVSVSQSFT

-524 FIPEKMP
+524 FVPEQMP

-550 VTGVTAPGAT
+550 VTGKTAPGAT

-588 EVTFGKDYY
+588 DVTFGKDYY
-597 GIANITIHAK
+597 GIATITIHAK

-617 CVVSR
+617 CNVSR
-622 MYADRAKAISGYNKT
+622 MYADRAKAIAGYNKT
-637 NSYHEVPTGYAFAK
+637 NSFHEVPTGYAFAK
-651 VMENPTDGG
+651 VMENPTDSGL
-660 FYRFVGKI
+660 YRFVGKI
-668 LEVDPD
+668 LEVDAE

-685 NKETVKIYVL
+685 YKETIKIYVL
-695 NAVVNWDAS
+695 NAVANWDAT
-704 KQVGKPFKLYSTLNG
+704 KKVGKPFKLYCTLNG

-727 YITAWFQM
+727 YVTAWFQM
-735 KD
+735 PD

>member
-1 MLTYSSYIGNKTSIY
+1 
-16 ILYTLNCF
+16 
-24 YVNMS
+24 
-29 KEAVF
+29 

-59 DQTDA
+59 DQTDT
-64 DEAAQA
+64 DEAVQA
-70 TDAEEVVEKEARPR
+70 EDAEEVVEKELRPR
-84 RGNVKAPDFSAAR
+84 QGNVKAPDFSAAR
-97 RASSYK
+97 RASTVK
-103 APQKVAEP
+103 PPKKVEEP
-111 EDHEDVDEEDYDEE
+111 EEDEDLEDEDYDDEE
-125 EEEVKPAKKPLFSRV
+125 EEEVKPAKKPLFSRT

-151 DEDDEDED
+151 EEEEDDDDEDDD
-159 DYDEDDYDE
+159 DYDDDE
-168 DDSDVKKLESEPKTT
+168 DVKKLESEPKTT
-183 RFARSANKKSRVVA
+183 RFARSSSKKKRVIEE
-197 EDDEDDDEDDE
+197 EDDDDDEDE
-208 DEDDGYDD
+208 EDDGYDD
-216 DSYDDDEDDG
+216 DSYDDDEEDDG

-235 RRKKSSQSRGRKG
+235 RRKKSSQNRGRKG

-257 LIACLLVILLIIV
+257 LIVCLLAILLIIV

-292 FNCAGKKAATQ
+292 FNCAGKKAATVTNVPTQ
-303 TSIPAQQATVPVDN
+303 ANVPADSQS
-317 QNTEPVDAPVTGTPV
+317 TEPVDAPVTGTPV

-338 LEEIVDGQGIP
+338 LEEIIDGEGIP

-372 FVQPNNEATD
+372 YVVQNNESTD

-398 TLTDPVYTVTPQ
+398 PLSDSVYTVTPE

-417 GTQESLH
+417 GTQESLQ

-430 TFPSLQLEITE
+430 TFPTLQLEVTE

-481 IYEGGSFEYTYTL
+481 IYEGGNFEYTYTL
-494 TGDEA
+494 SGDEA

-508 ANCVSASQSFT
+508 ANCVSVSQSFT

-524 FIPEKMP
+524 FVPEQMP

-550 VTGVTAPGAT
+550 VTGKTAPGAT

-588 EVTFGKDYY
+588 DVTFGKDYY
-597 GIANITIHAK
+597 GIATITIHAK

-617 CVVSR
+617 CNVSR
-622 MYADRAKAISGYNKT
+622 MYADRAKAIAGYNKT
-637 NSYHEVPTGYAFAK
+637 NSFHEVPTGYAFAK
-651 VMENPTDGG
+651 VMENPTDSGL
-660 FYRFVGKI
+660 YRFVGKI
-668 LEVDPD
+668 LEVDAE

-685 NKETVKIYVL
+685 YKETIKIYVL
-695 NAVVNWDAS
+695 NAVANWDAT
-704 KQVGKPFKLYSTLNG
+704 KKVGKPFKLYCTLNG

-727 YITAWFQM
+727 YVTAWFQM
-735 KD
+735 PD

>member
-1 MLTYSSYIGNKTSIY
+1 
-16 ILYTLNCF
+16 
-24 YVNMS
+24 
-29 KEAVF
+29 

-64 DEAAQA
+64 DEAVQA
-70 TDAEEVVEKEARPR
+70 ADAEEVVEKELRPR

-97 RASSYK
+97 RASTVK
-103 APQKVAEP
+103 PPKKVEEP
-111 EDHEDVDEEDYDEE
+111 EEDEDLEEDYDDEE
-125 EEEVKPAKKPLFSRV
+125 EEEVKPAKKPLFSRT

-151 DEDDEDED
+151 EEEEDDDDEDED
-159 DYDEDDYDE
+159 DYDDDE
-168 DDSDVKKLESEPKTT
+168 DVKKLESEPKTT
-183 RFARSANKKSRVVA
+183 RFARSSSKKKRVIEE
-197 EDDEDDDEDDE
+197 EDDDDDEDE
-208 DEDDGYDD
+208 EDDGYDD
-216 DSYDDDEDDG
+216 DSYDDDEEDDG

-235 RRKKSSQSRGRKG
+235 RRKKSSQNRGRKG

-257 LIACLLVILLIIV
+257 LIVCLLAILLIIV

-292 FNCAGKKAATQ
+292 FNCAGKKAATVTNVPTQ
-303 TSIPAQQATVPVDN
+303 ANVPADN

-338 LEEIVDGQGIP
+338 LEEIIDGEGIP

-398 TLTDPVYTVTPQ
+398 PLSDSVYTVTPE

-417 GTQESLH
+417 GTQESLQ

-430 TFPSLQLEITE
+430 TFPTLQLEVTE

-481 IYEGGSFEYTYTL
+481 IYEGGNFEYTYTL
-494 TGDEA
+494 SGDEA

-508 ANCVSASQSFT
+508 ANCVSVSQSFT

-524 FIPEKMP
+524 FVPEQMP

-550 VTGVTAPGAT
+550 VTGKTAPGAT

-588 EVTFGKDYY
+588 DVTFGKDYY
-597 GIANITIHAK
+597 GIATITIHAK

-617 CVVSR
+617 CNVSR
-622 MYADRAKAISGYNKT
+622 MYADRAKAIAGYNKT
-637 NSYHEVPTGYAFAK
+637 NSFHEVPTGYAFAK
-651 VMENPTDGG
+651 VMENPTDSGL
-660 FYRFVGKI
+660 YRFVGKI
-668 LEVDPD
+668 LEVDAE
-674 TGVITFEAKTS
+674 TGIITFEAKTS
-685 NKETVKIYVL
+685 YKETIKIYVL
-695 NAVVNWDAS
+695 NAVANWDAT
-704 KQVGKPFKLYSTLNG
+704 KKVGKPFKLYCTLNG

-727 YITAWFQM
+727 YVTAWFQM
-735 KD
+735 PD

>member
-1 MLTYSSYIGNKTSIY
+1 
-16 ILYTLNCF
+16 
-24 YVNMS
+24 
-29 KEAVF
+29 

-41 AYNPDH
+41 AYKPDH

-64 DEAAQA
+64 DEAVQA
-70 TDAEEVVEKEARPR
+70 ADAEEVVEKELRPR
-84 RGNVKAPDFSAAR
+84 RGNVKAPDFSAAH
-97 RASSYK
+97 RASTVK
-103 APQKVAEP
+103 PPKKVEEP
-111 EDHEDVDEEDYDEE
+111 EEDEDLEEDYDDEE
-125 EEEVKPAKKPLFSRV
+125 EEEVKPAKKPLFSRT

-151 DEDDEDED
+151 EEEEDDEDEDED
-159 DYDEDDYDE
+159 DYDDDE
-168 DDSDVKKLESEPKTT
+168 DVKKLESEPKTT
-183 RFARSANKKSRVVA
+183 RFARSSSKKKRVIEE
-197 EDDEDDDEDDE
+197 EDDDDDEDE
-208 DEDDGYDD
+208 EDDGYDD
-216 DSYDDDEDDG
+216 DSYDDDEEDDG

-235 RRKKSSQSRGRKG
+235 RRKKSSQNRGRKG

-257 LIACLLVILLIIV
+257 LIVCLLAILLIIV

-292 FNCAGKKAATQ
+292 FNCAGKKAATVTNVPTQ
-303 TSIPAQQATVPVDN
+303 ANVPADN

-338 LEEIVDGQGIP
+338 LEEIIDGEGIP

-398 TLTDPVYTVTPQ
+398 PLSDSVYTVTPE

-417 GTQESLH
+417 GTQESLQ

-430 TFPSLQLEITE
+430 TFPTLQLEVTE

-481 IYEGGSFEYTYTL
+481 IYEGGNFEYTYTL
-494 TGDEA
+494 SGDEA

-508 ANCVSASQSFT
+508 ANCVSVSQSFT

-524 FIPEKMP
+524 FVPEQMP

-550 VTGVTAPGAT
+550 VTGKTAPGAT

-588 EVTFGKDYY
+588 DVTFGKDYY
-597 GIANITIHAK
+597 GIATITIHAK

-617 CVVSR
+617 CNVSR
-622 MYADRAKAISGYNKT
+622 MYADRAKAIAGYNKT
-637 NSYHEVPTGYAFAK
+637 NSFHEVPTGYAFAK
-651 VMENPTDGG
+651 VMENPTDSGL
-660 FYRFVGKI
+660 YRFVGKI
-668 LEVDPD
+668 LEVDAE

-685 NKETVKIYVL
+685 YKETIKIYVL
-695 NAVVNWDAS
+695 NAVANWDAT
-704 KQVGKPFKLYSTLNG
+704 KKVGKPFKLYCTLNG

-727 YITAWFQM
+727 YVTAWFQM
-735 KD
+735 PD

>member
-1 MLTYSSYIGNKTSIY
+1 
-16 ILYTLNCF
+16 
-24 YVNMS
+24 
-29 KEAVF
+29 

-111 EDHEDVDEEDYDEE
+111 EDDEDVDEEDYDEE
-125 EEEVKPAKKPLFSRV
+125 EEEVKPAKKPLFSRA

-257 LIACLLVILLIIV
+257 LIVCLLAILLIIV

-303 TSIPAQQATVPVDN
+303 TTIPAQQATVPVDN

-356 ARPGD
+356 ARPAD
-361 TVTIVLPNQDD
+361 KQI
-372 FVQPNNEATD
+372 D
-382 QPYLL
+382 Q
-387 TIPKSCFFPNT
+387 
-398 TLTDPVYTVTPQ
+398 
-410 ILVTHAD
+410 
-417 GTQESLH
+417 
-424 VDSFDI
+424 
-430 TFPSLQLEITE
+430 
-441 PAQADIPEEGIMA
+441 DIPYAQDRVHG
-454 GEGNELPIK
+454 
-463 GKVDDHTVTVTI
+463 
-475 NGQPVA
+475 PVQ
-481 IYEGGSFEYTYTL
+481 
-494 TGDEA
+494 
-499 ETVLVEANK
+499 VLR
-508 ANCVSASQSFT
+508 Q
-519 VTPYV
+519 
-524 FIPEKMP
+524 I
-531 LTVETAVDKLRADK
+531 
-545 NNKVT
+545 
-550 VTGVTAPGAT
+550 
-560 LTATPAAEYMSSVAC
+560 
-575 GSPTVDAEGNYSF
+575 
-588 EVTFGKDYY
+588 
-597 GIANITIHAK
+597 
-607 KDGYEEGETS
+607 
-617 CVVSR
+617 
-622 MYADRAKAISGYNKT
+622 
-637 NSYHEVPTGYAFAK
+637 
-651 VMENPTDGG
+651 
-660 FYRFVGKI
+660 
-668 LEVDPD
+668 
-674 TGVITFEAKTS
+674 
-685 NKETVKIYVL
+685 
-695 NAVVNWDAS
+695 
-704 KQVGKPFKLYSTLNG
+704 
-719 LYTDGTSL
+719 
-727 YITAWFQM
+727 
-735 KD
+735 

>member
-1 MLTYSSYIGNKTSIY
+1 
-16 ILYTLNCF
+16 
-24 YVNMS
+24 
-29 KEAVF
+29 

-64 DEAAQA
+64 DEAVQA
-70 TDAEEVVEKEARPR
+70 ADAEEVVEKELRPR
-84 RGNVKAPDFSAAR
+84 QGNVKAPDFSAAR
-97 RASSYK
+97 RASTVK
-103 APQKVAEP
+103 PPKKVEEP
-111 EDHEDVDEEDYDEE
+111 EEDEDLEEDYDDEE
-125 EEEVKPAKKPLFSRV
+125 EEEVKPAKKPLFSRT

-151 DEDDEDED
+151 EEEEDDEDED
-159 DYDEDDYDE
+159 DDDYD
-168 DDSDVKKLESEPKTT
+168 DDEDVKKLESEPKTT
-183 RFARSANKKSRVVA
+183 RFARSSSKKKRVIEE
-197 EDDEDDDEDDE
+197 EDDDDDEDE
-208 DEDDGYDD
+208 EDDGYDD
-216 DSYDDDEDDG
+216 DSYDDDEEDDG

-235 RRKKSSQSRGRKG
+235 RRKKSSQNRGRKG

-257 LIACLLVILLIIV
+257 LIVCLLAILLIIV

-292 FNCAGKKAATQ
+292 FNCAGKKAATVTNVPTQ
-303 TSIPAQQATVPVDN
+303 ANVPADN

-338 LEEIVDGQGIP
+338 LEEIIDGEGIP

-398 TLTDPVYTVTPQ
+398 PLSDSVYTVTPE

-417 GTQESLH
+417 GTQESLQ

-430 TFPSLQLEITE
+430 TFPTLQLEVTE

-481 IYEGGSFEYTYTL
+481 IYEGGNFEYTYTL
-494 TGDEA
+494 SGDEA

-508 ANCVSASQSFT
+508 ANCVSVSQSFT

-524 FIPEKMP
+524 FVPEQMP

-550 VTGVTAPGAT
+550 VTGKTAPGAT

-588 EVTFGKDYY
+588 DVTFGKDYY
-597 GIANITIHAK
+597 GIATITIHAK

-617 CVVSR
+617 CNVSR
-622 MYADRAKAISGYNKT
+622 MYADRAKAIAGYNKT
-637 NSYHEVPTGYAFAK
+637 NSFHEVPTGYAFAK
-651 VMENPTDGG
+651 VMENPTDSGL
-660 FYRFVGKI
+660 YRFVGKI
-668 LEVDPD
+668 LEVDAE

-685 NKETVKIYVL
+685 YKETIKIYVL
-695 NAVVNWDAS
+695 NAVANWDAT
-704 KQVGKPFKLYSTLNG
+704 KKVGKPFKLYCTLNG

-727 YITAWFQM
+727 YVTAWFQM
-735 KD
+735 PD